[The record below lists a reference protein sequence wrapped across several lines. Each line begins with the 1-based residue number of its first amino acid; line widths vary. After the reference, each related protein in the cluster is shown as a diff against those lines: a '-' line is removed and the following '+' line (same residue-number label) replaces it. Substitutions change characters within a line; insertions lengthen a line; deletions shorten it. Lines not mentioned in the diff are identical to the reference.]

1 MRHFNRCIRYLLAL
15 FVITT
20 LTSGCKTL
28 ETKAQESYE
37 FWRIRTGN
45 TNVATFYTENGL
57 QETCHGFWAKDY
69 RETDPESPCFAGTT
83 VAGVVETEEEV
94 PLTDDP
100 PTATTEPLVENPV
113 QEPQVIEAEPVP
125 EPIIEVEEVAEVE
138 PVVEPEPASQ
148 QENPEAEN
156 KEPAEVPTGVT
167 KTGIGQEVIPE
178 KPAVVVPE
186 KPWTPSP
193 LTLWVVHKG
202 EHLWGISAH
211 RLVYGDPYQ
220 WPLLFKRN
228 RHQIAD
234 ADLIYP
240 GQVLHIERNLSTAEI
255 DRAIEH
261 AKTRGAWILG
271 ITELSDLEYLSRER
285 AHQ

>member
-1 MRHFNRCIRYLLAL
+1 MRNFNRLVRHLPAL
-15 FVITT
+15 FVITII
-20 LTSGCKTL
+20 TSGCKTL

-45 TNVATFYTENGL
+45 TSVATFYTENGL
-57 QETCHGFWAKDY
+57 QETCHGFWARDY
-69 RETDPESPCFAGTT
+69 RETDPDSPCFAGTT
-83 VAGVVETEEEV
+83 RSGVEKTEEDGSAV
-94 PLTDDP
+94 
-100 PTATTEPLVENPV
+100 
-113 QEPQVIEAEPVP
+113 
-125 EPIIEVEEVAEVE
+125 EVEPE
-138 PVVEPEPASQ
+138 PVVEVTPEPS
-148 QENPEAEN
+148 PVV
-156 KEPAEVPTGVT
+156 KVEPAG
-167 KTGIGQEVIPE
+167 
-178 KPAVVVPE
+178 VVPE

-228 RHQIAD
+228 RHQIED

-240 GQVLHIERNLSTAEI
+240 GQVLHIERDLSNAEI

-271 ITELSDLEYLSRER
+271 ITELTDLEYLSRER
-285 AHQ
+285 GYE

>member
-1 MRHFNRCIRYLLAL
+1 MRNFNRLVRYLPAL
-15 FVITT
+15 FVITII
-20 LTSGCKTL
+20 TSGCKTL
-28 ETKAQESYE
+28 ETKAEESYE
-37 FWRIRTGN
+37 YWRIRTGG
-45 TNVATFYTENGL
+45 TSVAAFYTENGL
-57 QETCHGFWAKDY
+57 QETCHGFWARDY
-69 RETDPESPCFAGTT
+69 RETDPDSPCFAGTT
-83 VAGVVETEEEV
+83 RSGVEKTEEDGSV
-94 PLTDDP
+94 
-100 PTATTEPLVENPV
+100 V
-113 QEPQVIEAEPVP
+113 
-125 EPIIEVEEVAEVE
+125 EVE
-138 PVVEPEPASQ
+138 PKPVIEVKPEPSPVVKV
-148 QENPEAEN
+148 E
-156 KEPAEVPTGVT
+156 
-167 KTGIGQEVIPE
+167 
-178 KPAVVVPE
+178 PAVVVPE

-285 AHQ
+285 SYQ

>member
-1 MRHFNRCIRYLLAL
+1 MRHFNRCVRYLLAL

-45 TNVATFYTENGL
+45 TSVAAFYTENGL
-57 QETCHGFWAKDY
+57 QQTCHGFWAKDY

-83 VAGVVETEEEV
+83 VASVVETEEDE
-94 PLTDDP
+94 
-100 PTATTEPLVENPV
+100 LVV
-113 QEPQVIEAEPVP
+113 
-125 EPIIEVEEVAEVE
+125 EVEPE
-138 PVVEPEPASQ
+138 PVVEVEPEPVV
-148 QENPEAEN
+148 EV
-156 KEPAEVPTGVT
+156 EPAPQQKSPETEDKKPAEESTGVT
-167 KTGIGQEVIPE
+167 KTGTGQQMMPE

-211 RLVYGDPYQ
+211 RLVYGDAYQ

-228 RHQIAD
+228 RHQIKD

-240 GQVLHIERNLSTAEI
+240 GQVLIIERNLSTAEI

-271 ITELSDLEYLSRER
+271 VTELSDLEYLSRER
-285 AHQ
+285 SYQ

>member
-1 MRHFNRCIRYLLAL
+1 MRNFNRLVRYLPAL
-15 FVITT
+15 FVITII
-20 LTSGCKTL
+20 TSGCKTL

-37 FWRIRTGN
+37 FWRIRTGG
-45 TNVATFYTENGL
+45 TSVAAFYTENGL
-57 QETCHGFWAKDY
+57 QETCHGFWARDY
-69 RETDPESPCFAGTT
+69 RETDPDSPCFAGTT
-83 VAGVVETEEEV
+83 RSGVEKTEEDGSVVEV
-94 PLTDDP
+94 
-100 PTATTEPLVENPV
+100 EP
-113 QEPQVIEAEPVP
+113 
-125 EPIIEVEEVAEVE
+125 E
-138 PVVEPEPASQ
+138 PVVEVKPEPSPVVQVEPAPQ
-148 QENPEAEN
+148 KEIPEAED
-156 KEPAEVPTGVT
+156 KEPTEEPTGGT
-167 KTGIGQEVIPE
+167 
-178 KPAVVVPE
+178 
-186 KPWTPSP
+186 WTPPP
-193 LTLWVVHKG
+193 LTLWVVDKG

>member
-1 MRHFNRCIRYLLAL
+1 MRNFNRLVRYLPAL
-15 FVITT
+15 FVITII
-20 LTSGCKTL
+20 TSGCKTL
-28 ETKAQESYE
+28 ETKAEESYE
-37 FWRIRTGN
+37 YWRIRTGG
-45 TNVATFYTENGL
+45 TSVAAFYTENGL
-57 QETCHGFWAKDY
+57 QETCHGFWARDY
-69 RETDPESPCFAGTT
+69 RETDPDSLCFAGTT
-83 VAGVVETEEEV
+83 RSGVEKTEEDGSVVE
-94 PLTDDP
+94 
-100 PTATTEPLVENPV
+100 VE
-113 QEPQVIEAEPVP
+113 P
-125 EPIIEVEEVAEVE
+125 EPSPVVEVEPE
-138 PVVEPEPASQ
+138 PVVEVEPEPSPVVQVEPAPQ
-148 QENPEAEN
+148 KEIPEAED
-156 KEPAEVPTGVT
+156 KEPTEEPTGGT
-167 KTGIGQEVIPE
+167 
-178 KPAVVVPE
+178 
-186 KPWTPSP
+186 WTPPP
-193 LTLWVVHKG
+193 LTLWVVDKG

>member
-1 MRHFNRCIRYLLAL
+1 MRNFNRLVRYLPAL
-15 FVITT
+15 FVITII
-20 LTSGCKTL
+20 TSGCKTL
-28 ETKAQESYE
+28 ETKAEESYE
-37 FWRIRTGN
+37 YWRIRTGG
-45 TNVATFYTENGL
+45 TSVAAFYTENGL

-69 RETDPESPCFAGTT
+69 RETDPDSPCFAGTT
-83 VAGVVETEEEV
+83 RSGVEKTEEDGSV
-94 PLTDDP
+94 G
-100 PTATTEPLVENPV
+100 
-113 QEPQVIEAEPVP
+113 
-125 EPIIEVEEVAEVE
+125 EVEPE
-138 PVVEPEPASQ
+138 PVVEVEPEPVVEVKPEPSPVVEVEPAPQ
-148 QENPEAEN
+148 QESPEAED
-156 KEPAEVPTGVT
+156 KESTEEPTGVT
-167 KTGIGQEVIPE
+167 KTGTGQEVMPK

>member
-1 MRHFNRCIRYLLAL
+1 MRHFNRCVRNLLAL
-15 FVITT
+15 LMIAT

-45 TNVATFYTENGL
+45 TSVAAFYTENGL

-83 VAGVVETEEEV
+83 VAGVVETEEDGSVVEV
-94 PLTDDP
+94 
-100 PTATTEPLVENPV
+100 EP
-113 QEPQVIEAEPVP
+113 EPVVEVEP
-125 EPIIEVEEVAEVE
+125 EPIVEVEPEPS
-138 PVVEPEPASQ
+138 PVVEPEPAPQ

-156 KEPAEVPTGVT
+156 KEPTEEPTGGT
-167 KTGIGQEVIPE
+167 KTGTGQEVIPK

-271 ITELSDLEYLSRER
+271 VTELSDLEYLSRER
-285 AHQ
+285 SYQ